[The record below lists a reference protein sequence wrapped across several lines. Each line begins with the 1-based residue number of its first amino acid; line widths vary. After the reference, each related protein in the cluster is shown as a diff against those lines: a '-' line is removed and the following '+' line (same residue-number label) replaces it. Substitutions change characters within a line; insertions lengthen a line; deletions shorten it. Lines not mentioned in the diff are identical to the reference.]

1 MLYIACIISW
11 HDESFS
17 NSNTLNMCWLL
28 LQMLQYVKMAEEAD
42 MELAGMWIQD
52 WAGEI
57 FTDFG
62 KRVFWNWE
70 WNDKLYPGNVMTNDF

>member
-1 MLYIACIISW
+1 
-11 HDESFS
+11 
-17 NSNTLNMCWLL
+17 
-28 LQMLQYVKMAEEAD
+28 MLQYVKMAEEAD